1 MSCFVTRPA
10 IPVPGTC
17 RMSTLCSAAI
27 LRTTGDE
34 RVCRSSS
41 AVMSARGFSTGGG
54 VGGGVGA
61 GVGADV
67 GCGRAAGG
75 TFIAGTVAPE
85 GAGAPDAG
93 GEPDGGEGCA
103 AEAGTY
109 GA

>member
-1 MSCFVTRPA
+1 MSCLVTRPA
-10 IPVPGTC
+10 IPVPGTA

-41 AVMSARGFSTGGG
+41 AVMSARGLSAGGG
-54 VGGGVGA
+54 AG

-75 TFIAGTVAPE
+75 E
-85 GAGAPDAG
+85 GGAAD
-93 GEPDGGEGCA
+93 E
-103 AEAGTY
+103 GTY